1 METNDDVILK
11 MIKLVNSILKLD
23 ILQRIL
29 PTVKVKQKCN
39 SKALKRIPLEEF
51 IFVFSIPDIY
61 SQDPLAN
68 CPIGLH
74 VPCNIF
80 SSVD

>member
-1 METNDDVILK
+1 MRHFTKNIAHCGIESEAEMQFK
-11 MIKLVNSILKLD
+11 SFKKNSPRGIYFCLY
-23 ILQRIL
+23 
-29 PTVKVKQKCN
+29 
-39 SKALKRIPLEEF
+39 
-51 IFVFSIPDIY
+51 SIPDIY